1 MQGLVSMLFDDD
13 FVMGQGPGA
22 HDLGGFND
30 AFGGMDRLD
39 AGEIVVVGRVPGSL
53 YIDDFS
59 AGQTALEHILPMI
72 EAQNA
77 ISPVGANDP
86 GPAAAGQEDDLA
98 QLTLASLTGQT
109 DSPAAIILPT
119 FDSPLADFG
128 ADSGHDVFARP
139 LLDLNPVTP
148 IDPVAPVTADTGDQP
163 FTLIGGHAYQSLSFL
178 IIDTPYAV
186 EDSHLSPTLRPSV
199 DALLGLTD
207 ADNSGDV
214 WVLPAQGHRSW
225 LLN

>member
-1 MQGLVSMLFDDD
+1 MLFDDD
-13 FVMGQGPGA
+13 FVMGHVPGA
-22 HDLGGFND
+22 QDLGGFND
-30 AFGGMDRLD
+30 AFGGPGRFD

-77 ISPVGANDP
+77 ISPVGADEQ
-86 GPAAAGQEDDLA
+86 GPAASAQSDDLG
-98 QLTLASLTGQT
+98 QLTLAGLNVQD

-119 FDSPLADFG
+119 FESPLADFG
-128 ADSGHDVFARP
+128 ADFGHDVFARP
-139 LLDLNPVTP
+139 LLDLTPVTP
-148 IDPVAPVTADTGDQP
+148 IDPVAPAADAGDLP
-163 FTLIGGHAYQSLSFL
+163 FTLIGGQAYQSLSFL

-207 ADNSGDV
+207 ADNGDV